1 VISFHLVHLC
11 IKRDMILTLVT
22 WSFLNTCRVRVLCY
36 ANQTPLQTA
45 NIYRC
50 LECRWTRTLASMMVK
65 NAGEDGEVR
74 EDRLLVWS
82 HKDGRN
88 LTMCSDLL
96 IVTRVVKHHIC
107 LSNGDTSSF
116 LRTIIYVTHLSKCLT
131 CTSLQLWVL
140 CIALLLKYLNIYL
153 FFSEY
158 IYIYIYTYTVFL
170 GATIVGCF

>member
-1 VISFHLVHLC
+1 
-11 IKRDMILTLVT
+11 MILTLVT

-96 IVTRVVKHHIC
+96 IVTRVVKHHIMS
-107 LSNGDTSSF
+107 LKRWHQFFPFGP
-116 LRTIIYVTHLSKCLT
+116 LYVTHLSKCLT

-158 IYIYIYTYTVFL
+158 IYTYTVFL
-170 GATIVGCF
+170 GATIIGCF

>member
-1 VISFHLVHLC
+1 MHLS

-36 ANQTPLQTA
+36 ANQAPLQTT

-96 IVTRVVKHHIC
+96 IVTRVVKHHIMSLKRWHQFFPSYHYIC
-107 LSNGDTSSF
+107 YSPFQMPNMHFTSIMSIMHSTSIEIFKYILVF
-116 LRTIIYVTHLSKCLT
+116 L
-131 CTSLQLWVL
+131 W
-140 CIALLLKYLNIYL
+140 
-153 FFSEY
+153 
-158 IYIYIYTYTVFL
+158 IYIYIHTQ
-170 GATIVGCF
+170 CF